1 MNCFKCTCV
10 DNVFDKNIKKG
21 FVWLKIKFTD
31 DLKWYTFKD
40 FSSLHTLPVY
50 SQWTPVP
57 LVYVYTAEVGKH
69 LLFTAIE
76 TEEEAKRINIT
87 PTVQ

>member
-1 MNCFKCTCV
+1 MCV
-10 DNVFDKNIKKG
+10 DNVMDKNIKKG

-31 DLKWYTFKD
+31 GLKQYIFKD
-40 FSSLHTLPVY
+40 FLSLHTLPVY
-50 SQWTPVP
+50 SQWTLVP

-76 TEEEAKRINIT
+76 TEKEAKRSNIT